1 MSALL
6 QDDEHDIIERCR
18 EGDGDAYAALV
29 DRYQSLAYTVA
40 CRMLGDA
47 NMANDIAQE
56 SFLAAYEG
64 LRHFRFDSKFSSWL
78 TSIVLNKCR
87 DLLRSRRPN
96 VGIDEI
102 AEIRETRRRNP
113 EEEASARESS
123 DAVQKALD
131 RLPPDCRE
139 VIILK
144 HIEELDYQSI
154 SEILGVSIPALKVRA
169 HRGRE
174 MLRQALAGTGVEQ

>member
-1 MSALL
+1 MDALV
-6 QDDEHDIIERCR
+6 QDDEHDIIKRCQ
-18 EGDGDAYAALV
+18 DGDSDSYAVIV
-29 DRYQSLAYTVA
+29 DRYQTLAYTVA

-47 NMANDIAQE
+47 ETANDIAQE

-64 LRHFRFDSKFSSWL
+64 LRHFRFGSKFSSWL

-87 DLLRSRRPN
+87 DHLRSRRPT

-113 EEEASARESS
+113 EQEASAGESA
-123 DAVQKALD
+123 DALQKALD
-131 RLPPDCRE
+131 GLPTDYRE
-139 VIILK
+139 VLILK
-144 HIEELDYQSI
+144 HIEELDYKSI
-154 SEILGVSIPALKVRA
+154 SEILGVSVAALKVRA

-174 MLRQALAGTGVEQ
+174 LLRALLERSGVTP

>member
-1 MSALL
+1 MNASL
-6 QDDEHDIIERCR
+6 QVEEHDIIKRCR
-18 EGDGDAYAALV
+18 DGDGDAYAVLV

-47 NMANDIAQE
+47 DMANDIAQE

-64 LRHFRFDSKFSSWL
+64 LRHFRFGSKFSSWF
-78 TSIVLNKCR
+78 TSIILNKCR
-87 DLLRSRRPN
+87 DHLRSRRPT
-96 VGIDEI
+96 VGVDEI

-113 EEEASARESS
+113 EQEASAGEST
-123 DAVQKALD
+123 DAVQKALNG
-131 RLPPDCRE
+131 LPPDYRE

-154 SEILGVSIPALKVRA
+154 SEILGVGIPALKVRA

-174 MLRQALAGTGVEQ
+174 MLRALLERSGVTP

>member
-6 QDDEHDIIERCR
+6 QNDEHDIIKRCQK
-18 EGDGDAYAALV
+18 GDGDAYAVLV

-47 NMANDIAQE
+47 DTANDIAQE
-56 SFLAAYEG
+56 SFISAYGG
-64 LRHFRFDSKFSSWL
+64 LKHFRFGSKFSSWL

-87 DLLRSRRPN
+87 DHLRSRRVL

-102 AEIRETRRRNP
+102 AEIRETGRRNP
-113 EEEASARESS
+113 EQEASAGESGE
-123 DAVQKALD
+123 AVQKALNS
-131 RLPPDCRE
+131 LSPDYRE

-144 HIEELDYQSI
+144 HIEELDYQTI
-154 SEILGVSIPALKVRA
+154 SEILGVGIPALKVRA

-174 MLRQALAGTGVEQ
+174 MLKDLLIRSGVTP

>member
-1 MSALL
+1 MNAFY
-6 QDDEHDIIERCR
+6 QNDEHDIIERCR
-18 EGDGDAYAALV
+18 KGDGDAYAVLV

-47 NMANDIAQE
+47 DAANDIAQE
-56 SFLAAYEG
+56 SFFAAYEG
-64 LRHFRFDSKFSSWL
+64 LRHFRFGSKFSSWL

-87 DLLRSRRPN
+87 DLLRSRRPT

-113 EEEASARESS
+113 EQEASAGESA

-131 RLPPDCRE
+131 RLPPDYRE

-154 SEILGVSIPALKVRA
+154 SEILGVSVAALKVRA

-174 MLRQALAGTGVEQ
+174 LLRAQLERSGVTP

>member
-6 QDDEHDIIERCR
+6 QDDEYHIIQQCR
-18 EGDGDAYAALV
+18 NGDNDGYAVLV
-29 DRYQSLAYTVA
+29 DRYQSLAYTTA

-47 NMANDIAQE
+47 ETANDIAQE
-56 SFLAAYEG
+56 SFLAAHQG
-64 LRHFRFDSKFSSWL
+64 LRHFRFGSKFSSWL

-87 DLLRSRRPN
+87 DHLRSRRTT

-102 AEIRETRRRNP
+102 AEIRETRRRDP
-113 EEEASARESS
+113 EQEAIAGESA
-123 DAVQKALD
+123 DALQKALNC
-131 RLPPDCRE
+131 LPPDYRE
-139 VIILK
+139 AIILK

-154 SEILGVSIPALKVRA
+154 SEILGVSIAALKVRT

-174 MLRQALAGTGVEQ
+174 MLKGLLERSGVTP

>member
-6 QDDEHDIIERCR
+6 QNDEHDIIKRCQK
-18 EGDGDAYAALV
+18 GDGDAYAVLV

-47 NMANDIAQE
+47 DTANDIAQE
-56 SFLAAYEG
+56 SFISAYGG
-64 LRHFRFDSKFSSWL
+64 LKHFRFGSKFSSWL

-87 DLLRSRRPN
+87 DHLRSRRVL

-102 AEIRETRRRNP
+102 AEISETGRRNP
-113 EEEASARESS
+113 EQEASAGESGE
-123 DAVQKALD
+123 AVQKALNS
-131 RLPPDCRE
+131 LSPDYRE

-144 HIEELDYQSI
+144 HIEELDYQTI
-154 SEILGVSIPALKVRA
+154 SEILGVGIPALKVRA

-174 MLRQALAGTGVEQ
+174 MLKDLLIRSGVTP

>member
-1 MSALL
+1 MNASL
-6 QDDEHDIIERCR
+6 QDEEHDTIKKCR
-18 EGDGDAYAALV
+18 AGNGDAYAVLV
-29 DRYQSLAYTVA
+29 DRYQTLAYTVA

-47 NMANDIAQE
+47 ETANDIAQE

-64 LRHFRFDSKFSSWL
+64 LKHFRFGSKFSSWL

-87 DLLRSRRPN
+87 DHLRSRRPT
-96 VGIDEI
+96 VDVDEI
-102 AEIRETRRRNP
+102 AEIRDTRRRNP
-113 EEEASARESS
+113 EQEASAGESA
-123 DAVQKALD
+123 DALQKALD
-131 RLPPDCRE
+131 RLPPDYRE

-154 SEILGVSIPALKVRA
+154 SEILGVSVAALKVRT

-174 MLRQALAGTGVEQ
+174 MLKGLLERSGVTP

>member
-6 QDDEHDIIERCR
+6 QNDEHDIIKRCQK
-18 EGDGDAYAALV
+18 GDGDAYAVLV

-47 NMANDIAQE
+47 DTANDIAQE
-56 SFLAAYEG
+56 SFISAYGG
-64 LRHFRFDSKFSSWL
+64 LKHFRFGSKFSSWL

-87 DLLRSRRPN
+87 DHLRSRRVL

-102 AEIRETRRRNP
+102 AEIRETGRRNP
-113 EEEASARESS
+113 EQEASAGESGE
-123 DAVQKALD
+123 AVQKALNS
-131 RLPPDCRE
+131 LSPDYRE

-144 HIEELDYQSI
+144 HIEELDYQTI
-154 SEILGVSIPALKVRA
+154 SEILGVGIPALKVRA

-174 MLRQALAGTGVEQ
+174 MLRKLLERSGVTP